1 MPKHS
6 RIYSPSAGDRRE
18 SLGEYVASGID
29 ISVVLGPAVGAGP
42 DTVRERQLVPG
53 SATGPAGLGGREPTA
68 SGGQGTSNVV
78 GIMVRHDWGWPREA
92 VSAVGPDP
100 SQDAAGA
107 CLKSP
112 FFDEVRHRAT
122 YDLNKELFDD
132 LEGGLTIV
140 VGRGYSK

>member
-68 SGGQGTSNVV
+68 DLDHSTSIPNSLVGQLTDQFAPPSIGYRSGMQLSFHHSFAVV
-78 GIMVRHDWGWPREA
+78 EA
-92 VSAVGPDP
+92 SLARR
-100 SQDAAGA
+100 DAFAQ
-107 CLKSP
+107 
-112 FFDEVRHRAT
+112 RT
-122 YDLNKELFDD
+122 KE
-132 LEGGLTIV
+132 
-140 VGRGYSK
+140 SKRKILYRFSSLRLG

>member
-1 MPKHS
+1 MNRRLP
-6 RIYSPSAGDRRE
+6 RNLSANRSD
-18 SLGEYVASGID
+18 
-29 ISVVLGPAVGAGP
+29 P
-42 DTVRERQLVPG
+42 
-53 SATGPAGLGGREPTA
+53 

-78 GIMVRHDWGWPREA
+78 GIKVRHDWGWPREA